1 MIDWFRKG
9 LWINTK
15 DCIARAVLEEIEI
28 DSIDYAVL
36 AFFFQR
42 VKQVISRGRECF
54 YRLTVN
60 GRSCDPQRPNFIQT

>member
-15 DCIARAVLEEIEI
+15 DCIALGVLDEIEI

-36 AFFFQR
+36 AFF
-42 VKQVISRGRECF
+42 SE
-54 YRLTVN
+54 
-60 GRSCDPQRPNFIQT
+60 SEASNF